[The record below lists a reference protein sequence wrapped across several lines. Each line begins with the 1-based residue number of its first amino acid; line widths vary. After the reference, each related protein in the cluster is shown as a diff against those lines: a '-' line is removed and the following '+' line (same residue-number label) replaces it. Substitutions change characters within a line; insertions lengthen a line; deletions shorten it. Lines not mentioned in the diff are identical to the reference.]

1 MKTAALTALF
11 FAMAVSSTA
20 QWLNYPTL
28 GTPRTKD
35 GKPDLTA
42 RAPRT
47 PDGKPDLSGIW
58 HLVATKKSRDRN
70 SDVGPNLLDFIPDG
84 TDIPF
89 LPEGVGSKHKKQQS
103 QYQCK

>member
-1 MKTAALTALF
+1 MKTAAWSVLF
-11 FAMAVSSTA
+11 CVMAVSGAA
-20 QWLNYPTL
+20 QWLNYPAP

-35 GKPDLTA
+35 GKANLMA
-42 RAPRT
+42 SAPRT

-58 HLVATKKSRDRN
+58 HLAPTKKSLARH

-89 LPEGVGSKHKKQQS
+89 LPEGAALYQQRS
-103 QYQCK
+103 EKLG